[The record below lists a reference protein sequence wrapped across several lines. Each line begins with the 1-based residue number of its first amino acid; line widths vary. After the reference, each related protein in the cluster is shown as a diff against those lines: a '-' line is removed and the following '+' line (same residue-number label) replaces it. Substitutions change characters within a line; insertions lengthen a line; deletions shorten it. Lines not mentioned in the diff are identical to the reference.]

1 VIAIPLALAASLL
14 YGLSDFLGG
23 VKSRTLPQLSVLL
36 ISQATTL
43 GVLVMAVVVL
53 APAPPSGSYLVYAV
67 AGGLLEAVGVAAMY
81 RGLAVGSM
89 SVVAPVAATAPVV
102 PVVAGLALGEL
113 PTPVQGGGILL
124 AVAGVTMISLVSPD
138 RGGARDVGPSVVFGL
153 LTALGFGGYFAVMD
167 TAVEGGVTWALLV
180 ARLTTVVVFASVF
193 LAIRPTVGVKRAD
206 VPVLMLIGALILGA
220 DAMYALASTR
230 GLLSVVAVLSSLY
243 PVVTVT
249 LAHRYLNE
257 RIERPQ
263 LRGIA
268 VAFAGA
274 AALSIA

>member
-1 VIAIPLALAASLL
+1 MIAIPLALAASLL

-23 VKSRTLPQLSVLL
+23 LKSRSLPQLSVLL

-43 GVLVMAVVVL
+43 VVLVVVVVVL
-53 APAPPSGSYLVYAV
+53 APAPPSGDFLLYAV

-102 PVVAGLALGEL
+102 PVAAGLALGEL
-113 PTPVQGGGILL
+113 PTPVQGGGIVL
-124 AVAGVTMISLVSPD
+124 AVAGVTMISLVAPD
-138 RGGARDVGPSVVFGL
+138 RGEARDVGPSV
-153 LTALGFGGYFAVMD
+153 D
-167 TAVEGGVTWALLV
+167 
-180 ARLTTVVVFASVF
+180 
-193 LAIRPTVGVKRAD
+193 
-206 VPVLMLIGALILGA
+206 
-220 DAMYALASTR
+220 
-230 GLLSVVAVLSSLY
+230 
-243 PVVTVT
+243 
-249 LAHRYLNE
+249 E

-274 AALSIA
+274 AALSVA